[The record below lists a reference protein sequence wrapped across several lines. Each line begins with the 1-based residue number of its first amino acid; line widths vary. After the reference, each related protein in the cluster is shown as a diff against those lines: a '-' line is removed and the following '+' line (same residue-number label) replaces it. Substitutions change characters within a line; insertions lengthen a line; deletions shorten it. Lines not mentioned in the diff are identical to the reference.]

1 MPYYSPNGK
10 WIAFGSSDCSVGVLD
25 SWTLVVRTILIN
37 QLLFRFLIELIH
49 LTFCPAS
56 PNDPQSPRT
65 PLNNAPFQP
74 KLESSRLRKRGQ
86 HGARSLDTERTRGFM
101 YVCSLLRPL
110 PGDLAVMLTYDVCSL
125 ADGVDRDYG
134 CICGVV
140 RDCAADVYCWS
151 SLNCREQGFLLFGSL
166 SARAASFRSCGRGS
180 AFIYHRP
187 FEYYNMD
194 PS

>member
-1 MPYYSPNGK
+1 MFYALLQSEREMDSIRFVGLFSRRIGLLDTSRAYYSHKSTPLS
-10 WIAFGSSDCSVGVLD
+10 IP
-25 SWTLVVRTILIN
+25 
-37 QLLFRFLIELIH
+37 IELIH

-74 KLESSRLRKRGQ
+74 KLESSRFGKRGQ

-101 YVCSLLRPL
+101 CVCSLVRPL

-134 CICGVV
+134 CVCGVV
-140 RDCAADVYCWS
+140 RDCAADVYCWC
-151 SLNCREQGFLLFGSL
+151 SLNCREQGFLFLDGCLLGQLSFLFGPVVGVGVSI
-166 SARAASFRSCGRGS
+166 S
-180 AFIYHRP
+180 
-187 FEYYNMD
+187 
-194 PS
+194 